1 MKIEAA
7 NRHLMGA
14 IDEEIEKYK
23 NGEETFKSVQMHIDL
38 AINALR
44 TRLKEIEDIA
54 SERGDLPF

>member
-1 MKIEAA
+1 MKIE
-7 NRHLMGA
+7 HLMKA

-44 TRLKEIEDIA
+44 GRLKEVEEIA
-54 SERGDLPF
+54 SEHGDLPF